1 MKSNTNNDW
10 MSALQALRGS
20 MADEPDT
27 LETEAVV
34 EAESVAQEDAS
45 RQSARLDIVLDRKGR
60 KGKSATIIEGFTISD
75 DEVEALAARLKRQ
88 LGTGGSARGGEI
100 LVQGDRRTDV
110 LRFLT
115 AEGFKARIL

>member
-20 MADEPDT
+20 MADEPET
-27 LETEAVV
+27 IETETGVD
-34 EAESVAQEDAS
+34 AELVAQKEAS

-60 KGKSATIIEGFTISD
+60 KGKSATIIEGFTIPD

>member
-45 RQSARLDIVLDRKGR
+45 RQSACLDIVLDRKGR
-60 KGKSATIIEGFTISD
+60 KGKSATIIEGFTIPD

>member
-10 MSALQALRGS
+10 MSALEALRGS
-20 MADEPDT
+20 MADEPET
-27 LETEAVV
+27 IETETGVD
-34 EAESVAQEDAS
+34 AELVAQKDAS

-60 KGKSATIIEGFTISD
+60 KGKSATIIEGFTIPD

-110 LRFLT
+110 LRFLS
-115 AEGFKARIL
+115 AQGFKARIL

>member
-60 KGKSATIIEGFTISD
+60 KGKSATIIEGFTIPD

>member
-20 MADEPDT
+20 MADEPET
-27 LETEAVV
+27 IETETGVD
-34 EAESVAQEDAS
+34 AELVAQKEAS

-60 KGKSATIIEGFTISD
+60 KGKSATIIEGFTIPD

-110 LRFLT
+110 LRFLS
-115 AEGFKARIL
+115 AQGFKARIL

>member
-10 MSALQALRGS
+10 MSALEALRGS

-27 LETEAVV
+27 LETEAVA
-34 EAESVAQEDAS
+34 EAEAVAQENAP
-45 RQSARLDIVLDRKGR
+45 RQSSRLDIVLDRKGR
-60 KGKSATIIEGFTISD
+60 KGKSATIIEGFTIPD
-75 DEVEALAARLKRQ
+75 NEVEALAASIKRQ

-115 AEGFKARIL
+115 AQGFKARIL

>member
-60 KGKSATIIEGFTISD
+60 KGKSATIIDGFTISA

>member
-110 LRFLT
+110 LRFLS
-115 AEGFKARIL
+115 AQGFKARIL

>member
-20 MADEPDT
+20 MADEPET
-27 LETEAVV
+27 IETETGVD
-34 EAESVAQEDAS
+34 AELVAQKEAS

>member
-10 MSALQALRGS
+10 MSALEALRGS
-20 MADEPDT
+20 MADEP
-27 LETEAVV
+27 ETIETGVD
-34 EAESVAQEDAS
+34 AELVAQKEAS

-60 KGKSATIIEGFTISD
+60 KGKSATIIEGFTIPD

>member
-27 LETEAVV
+27 LENEAVV

-60 KGKSATIIEGFTISD
+60 KGKSATIIEGFTIPD